1 MARLETFPA
10 AERDAFASACRRH
23 GFIAADFCVCDCADD
38 GILGTRLVSVRRTKV
53 DASMLYAA
61 DVRES
66 WPAGFELDHCQL
78 LSSTSSFFRVA
89 AAFAIREGVRPAH
102 RRTNPSG

>member
-10 AERDAFASACRRH
+10 AERDAFANACRRH

-38 GILGTRLVSVRRTKV
+38 GTLGIRLVSVRRTKV

-66 WPAGFELDHCQL
+66 WPAGFELDL
-78 LSSTSSFFRVA
+78 MTGTFGTVA
-89 AAFAIREGVRPAH
+89 D
-102 RRTNPSG
+102 